1 MKVYELS
8 QGVRYEGSSV
18 VAIYAT
24 ADRAMVGAWEEAER
38 LNKIYKST
46 SENPSSESESFF
58 TKDTEWVVSAEKK
71 CLFYIS
77 NDLDDYIFVKERE
90 VIE

>member
-46 SENPSSESESFF
+46 SENPSKE
-58 TKDTEWVVSAEKK
+58 TEWTVSTEKK
-71 CLFYIS
+71 CLFYIA

>member
-1 MKVYELS
+1 MKVYEVS
-8 QGVRYEGSSV
+8 QGARYEGSHV

-38 LNKIYKST
+38 INKIYKT
-46 SENPSSESESFF
+46 SSNDEQG
-58 TKDTEWVVSAEKK
+58 TEWVVSAEKK

-77 NDLDDYIFVKERE
+77 NDLDEYIFVKERE

>member
-1 MKVYELS
+1 MKVYEVS
-8 QGVRYEGSSV
+8 QGARYEGSHV

-38 LNKIYKST
+38 LNKIYEST
-46 SENPSSESESFF
+46 SEDFAADW
-58 TKDTEWVVSAEKK
+58 TVSAEKN
-71 CLFYIS
+71 CLFYIA
-77 NDLDDYIFVKERE
+77 NNLDEYIFVKERE

>member
-1 MKVYELS
+1 MKVYEVS
-8 QGVRYEGSSV
+8 WGIRYEGSSV

-24 ADRAMVGAWEEAER
+24 AARAMVGAWEEAER
-38 LNKIYKST
+38 LNKIYEST
-46 SENPSSESESFF
+46 SENPSKE
-58 TKDTEWVVSAEKK
+58 TEWTVSTEKK
-71 CLFYIS
+71 CLFYIA

>member
-1 MKVYELS
+1 MKVYEVS
-8 QGVRYEGSSV
+8 QGIRYEGSSV

-38 LNKIYKST
+38 LNKIYEST
-46 SENPSSESESFF
+46 SENPSKE
-58 TKDTEWVVSAEKK
+58 TEWTVSAEKK

>member
-1 MKVYELS
+1 MKVYEVS

-46 SENPSSESESFF
+46 SENPSKE
-58 TKDTEWVVSAEKK
+58 TEWVVSAEKK
-71 CLFYIS
+71 CLFYIA

>member
-1 MKVYELS
+1 MKVYEVS
-8 QGVRYEGSSV
+8 QGIRYEGSSV

-46 SENPSSESESFF
+46 SENPSKE
-58 TKDTEWVVSAEKK
+58 TEWTVSTEKK
-71 CLFYIS
+71 CLFYIA